1 MGKQSSSP
9 GLCVQRQSWQGAD
22 LRATTETLLGGHSR
36 LTQCFDDFAHL
47 RAPGCAVIFST
58 LRLPFQMGAML
69 VRGNV
74 PMLQRLAF
82 FSFGHHNSSRKQLI
96 SLDLSVWPPTKG
108 SALGHAHFPGVLTQ
122 FHASTMTEVSLF
134 VNKCP
139 HFEELVPTHLSFTDK
154 PANCL
159 LRHLLWP
166 YNYSD

>member
-1 MGKQSSSP
+1 MGKQIFSVLLSEVDDLKVAALTSQQGIPDSETQSVSP
-9 GLCVQRQSWQGAD
+9 GLCVQRQSWEGAD
-22 LRATTETLLGGHSR
+22 LRATPETLLGCHSR

-47 RAPGCAVIFST
+47 IAPGCAVIFST

-74 PMLQRLAF
+74 PMLQRLEF

-122 FHASTMTEVSLF
+122 FHASTMT
-134 VNKCP
+134 
-139 HFEELVPTHLSFTDK
+139 
-154 PANCL
+154 
-159 LRHLLWP
+159 
-166 YNYSD
+166 